1 VKKGGRIG
9 VELANT
15 ADQSFVTLSLCSK
28 SVLPKENPTGFVL
41 NQIASDLAST

>member
-1 VKKGGRIG
+1 MTAGLVLN
-9 VELANT
+9 VANT
-15 ADQSFVTLSLCSK
+15 AANSVTLSLCSK